1 MNMGNVDRFNRRINY
16 LRVAI
21 TDRCN
26 LRCFYC
32 MPHKGV
38 AQYARSE
45 ILSYEEILRI
55 VQTATEIGFNKVRL
69 TGGEP
74 LVRRD
79 VHELVQ
85 QLASTPEIED
95 LAMTT
100 NGVLLDQMA
109 EGLFNAGLKRINI
122 SLDTLNPIKFYKIT
136 RSDKF
141 QTVWKS
147 ISKAESTGFA
157 PIKIN
162 VVVMRG
168 VNDDEIGAFARLSL
182 DKPYAIRF
190 IEYMP
195 IGCNNDWRPER
206 FMPVSEMKAQVE
218 TIASLKPVPRTRVD
232 GPAERYRFASARGE
246 IGFIGAISQHFCHSC
261 NRLRLTPDGTL
272 RPCLMSDEEIDI
284 KTPLRKGCT
293 AQDLEAL
300 FHHAIALKPRRPPI
314 PLRNHMG
321 SGRMMSRI
329 GG

>member
-1 MNMGNVDRFNRRINY
+1 MSLVDQFNRPIHY

-26 LRCFYC
+26 LMCFYC
-32 MPHKGV
+32 MPHKRI
-38 AQYARSE
+38 AQYAHSE
-45 ILSYEEILRI
+45 ILTYEEILRI
-55 VQTATEIGFNKVRL
+55 VQTAAEMGFNKVRL

-74 LVRRD
+74 LVRRNA
-79 VHELVQ
+79 HQLVR
-85 QLASTPEIED
+85 QLADTPEILD

-100 NGVLLDQMA
+100 NGVYLDQMA
-109 EGLFNAGLKRINI
+109 EQLYNAGLKRINI

-141 QTVWKS
+141 KTVWKS
-147 ISKAESTGFA
+147 IAKAAATGFS

-168 VNDDEIGAFARLSL
+168 VNDDEIGAFSRLSL

-195 IGCNNDWRPER
+195 IGGGNDWVPER
-206 FMPVSEMKAQVE
+206 FISASEIKAQVE
-218 TIASLKPVPRTRVD
+218 AIAPLQPVPHSRMD

-246 IGFIGAISQHFCHSC
+246 IGFIGAISQHFCGSC

-272 RPCLMSDEEIDI
+272 RPCLMSDEEVDI
-284 KTPLRKGCT
+284 KTPLRKGCS
-293 AQDLEAL
+293 AQDLKAL
-300 FHHAIALKPRRPPI
+300 FHHAISLKQRRPPI
-314 PLRNHMG
+314 PSHSDMG

>member
-1 MNMGNVDRFNRRINY
+1 MISVDRFNRRIDY

-26 LRCFYC
+26 LGCFYC
-32 MPHKGV
+32 MPSKGV
-38 AQYARSE
+38 VQYAHSE
-45 ILSYEEILRI
+45 ILTYEEILRI
-55 VQTATEIGFNKVRL
+55 VRTAAEIGFNKVRL

-85 QLASTPEIED
+85 QLANIPELDD
-95 LAMTT
+95 LGMTT
-100 NGVLLDQMA
+100 NGVYFDQSA
-109 EGLFNAGLKRINI
+109 ERLFYAGLKRINI

-141 QTVWKS
+141 KTVWQS
-147 ISKAESTGFA
+147 ISKAESFGFA

-162 VVVMRG
+162 VVMMRG

-182 DKPYAIRF
+182 EKPYAIRF

-195 IGCNNDWRPER
+195 IGCDNDWRPER
-206 FMPVSEMKAQVE
+206 FMSVSEIKSRVE
-218 TIASLKPVPRTRVD
+218 TILPLQPVPRTRGD
-232 GPAERYRFASARGE
+232 GPAERYRFPSGRGE
-246 IGFIGAISQHFCHSC
+246 IGFIGAISRHFCGSC

-272 RPCLMSDEEIDI
+272 RPCLMSGEEIDV
-284 KTPLRKGCT
+284 KTPLREGCT
-293 AQDLEAL
+293 AKDLEAL
-300 FHHAIALKPRRPPI
+300 FHRAIELKPRRPPV
-314 PLRNHMG
+314 PMRNHMG

>member
-1 MNMGNVDRFNRRINY
+1 MGSVDRFNRPINY

-32 MPHKGV
+32 MPKHGV
-38 AQYARSE
+38 AQYVHSDV
-45 ILSYEEILRI
+45 LTYEEILRI
-55 VQTATEIGFNKVRL
+55 VQAAAEIGVDKVRL

-74 LVRRD
+74 LVRRN
-79 VHELVQ
+79 VHQLIQ
-85 QLASTPEIED
+85 QLAGLPGIDD

-100 NGVLLDQMA
+100 NGVYLDQMA
-109 EGLFNAGLKRINI
+109 ERLLNAGLKRINI

-141 QTVWKS
+141 KTVWKS
-147 ISKAESTGFA
+147 ISKAASIGFA
-157 PIKIN
+157 PVKIN

-168 VNDDEIGAFARLSL
+168 VNDDEIEAFARLSL
-182 DKPYAIRF
+182 DGPYAIRF

-195 IGCNNDWRPER
+195 IGGGNDWVPEK
-206 FMPVSEMKAQVE
+206 FMSVSEIKAQVE
-218 TIASLKPVPRTRVD
+218 TIAPLQPVPRTRVD

-246 IGFIGAISQHFCHSC
+246 IGFIGAISRHFCGSC
-261 NRLRLTPDGTL
+261 NRLRLTPDGAL

-284 KTPLRKGCT
+284 KTPIRKGCT
-293 AQDLEAL
+293 AQDLETL
-300 FHHAIALKPRRPPI
+300 FHQAIALKPRRPPV
-314 PLRNHMG
+314 PLRNNMG
-321 SGRMMSRI
+321 RGRMMSRI

>member
-1 MNMGNVDRFNRRINY
+1 MDSVDRFNRHINY

-38 AQYARSE
+38 AQYSHSE
-45 ILSYEEILRI
+45 ILTYEEILRI
-55 VQTATEIGFNKVRL
+55 VQTAAGIGFNKIRL

-79 VHELVQ
+79 VHQLVQ
-85 QLASTPEIED
+85 QLATTPGIDD

-100 NGVLLDQMA
+100 NGIYLDQGA
-109 EGLFNAGLKRINI
+109 EQLFRAGLKRINI

-136 RSDKF
+136 RSDQFK
-141 QTVWKS
+141 TVWKS
-147 ISKAESTGFA
+147 ITKAASTGFA

-168 VNDDEIGAFARLSL
+168 VNDDEIKAFARLSL

-195 IGCNNDWRPER
+195 VGCNNEWRQER
-206 FMPVSEMKAQVE
+206 FMSVSAIKERVE
-218 TIASLKPVPRTRVD
+218 SIATLKPVPRTRMD
-232 GPAERYRFASARGE
+232 GPAERYHFDAARGE
-246 IGFIGAISQHFCHSC
+246 IGFIGAMSRHFCSSC

-272 RPCLMSDEEIDI
+272 RPCLMLDEEIDV

-293 AQDLEAL
+293 AQDLETL
-300 FHHAIALKPRRPPI
+300 FHQAIALKPKRPPV
-314 PLRNHMG
+314 PLCNNMG

>member
-1 MNMGNVDRFNRRINY
+1 MSGVDRFNRLINY

-32 MPHKGV
+32 MPHKSI
-38 AQYARSE
+38 AQYAHSE
-45 ILSYEEILRI
+45 ILTYEEILRI
-55 VQTATEIGFNKVRL
+55 VQTAVGIGFNKVRL

-74 LVRRD
+74 LVRRN

-85 QLASTPEIED
+85 QLASFPEIED
-95 LAMTT
+95 LALTT
-100 NGVLLDQMA
+100 NGVYLDQMA
-109 EGLFNAGLKRINI
+109 DQLFNAGLKRINI
-122 SLDTLNPIKFYKIT
+122 SLDTLNPIKFHKIT

-141 QTVWKS
+141 KTVWKS
-147 ISKAESTGFA
+147 ISKAESIGFA
-157 PIKIN
+157 PIKLN

-195 IGCNNDWRPER
+195 IGCDNGWRPER
-206 FMPVSEMKAQVE
+206 FMSVNEIKAQVE
-218 TIASLKPVPRTRVD
+218 AIASLQSVPRTRVD
-232 GPAERYRFASARGE
+232 GPAERYAFNSARGE
-246 IGFIGAISQHFCHSC
+246 IGFIGAISRHFCRSC

-284 KTPLRKGCT
+284 KTPLRKGCSVL
-293 AQDLEAL
+293 DLEAL
-300 FHHAIALKPRRPPI
+300 FHHAIALKPRCPHI
-314 PLRNHMG
+314 PLRNDMG

>member
-1 MNMGNVDRFNRRINY
+1 MGSVDRFNRRINY

-32 MPHKGV
+32 MPNKGV
-38 AQYARSE
+38 VQYAHSE
-45 ILSYEEILRI
+45 ILTYEEILRI
-55 VQTATEIGFNKVRL
+55 VQTAAEIGFNKVRL

-74 LVRRD
+74 LIRRG

-85 QLASTPEIED
+85 QLAGIPEIDD

-100 NGVLLDQMA
+100 NGVYLNQTA
-109 EGLFNAGLKRINI
+109 EQLFHAGLKRINI
-122 SLDTLNPIKFYKIT
+122 SLDTLNPIKFFKIT
-136 RSDKF
+136 RRDRF
-141 QTVWKS
+141 NTVWKS

-162 VVVMRG
+162 VVVIRG

-182 DKPYAIRF
+182 DKSYAIRF

-195 IGCNNDWRPER
+195 IGCDNDWQPER
-206 FMPVSEMKAQVE
+206 FMSVSEIKSQVE
-218 TIASLKPVPRTRVD
+218 TIAPLQPVQRTHVD
-232 GPAERYRFASARGE
+232 GPAERYRFSSGRGE
-246 IGFIGAISQHFCHSC
+246 IGFIGAISRHFCGSC

-272 RPCLMSDEEIDI
+272 RSCLMSHEEIDV

-293 AQDLEAL
+293 TQDLEAL
-300 FHHAIALKPRRPPI
+300 FHHAIALKPRRPPL
-314 PLRNHMG
+314 PLRNDMG
-321 SGRMMSRI
+321 SGRTMSGI

>member
-1 MNMGNVDRFNRRINY
+1 MGSVDRFNRHINY

-38 AQYARSE
+38 VQYAHSE
-45 ILSYEEILRI
+45 ILTYEEILRI
-55 VQTATEIGFNKVRL
+55 VQTAAKIGFNKVRL

-74 LVRRD
+74 LVRRGI
-79 VHELVQ
+79 HELVQ
-85 QLASTPEIED
+85 RLSGIPEIDD

-100 NGVLLDQMA
+100 NGVYLDQTA
-109 EGLFNAGLKRINI
+109 ERLFHAGLKRINI
-122 SLDTLNPIKFYKIT
+122 SLDTLNPVKFYRIT
-136 RSDKF
+136 RTDKF
-141 QTVWKS
+141 NTVWKS
-147 ISKAESTGFA
+147 ISTAESTGFA

-162 VVVMRG
+162 VVVIRG
-168 VNDDEIGAFARLSL
+168 VNDDEIGTFARLSL
-182 DKPYAIRF
+182 GKPYAIRF

-195 IGCNNDWRPER
+195 IGCDNDWRPER
-206 FMPVSEMKAQVE
+206 FMSVSEIKARVE
-218 TIASLKPVPRTRVD
+218 TISTLQPVPQTHVD
-232 GPAERYRFASARGE
+232 GPAERYRFASGRGE
-246 IGFIGAISQHFCHSC
+246 IGFIGAISRHFCRSC

-272 RPCLMSDEEIDI
+272 RPCLMLDEEIDV

-293 AQDLEAL
+293 AQDLETL
-300 FHHAIALKPRRPPI
+300 FHQAIALKPKRPPV
-314 PLRNHMG
+314 PLCNSMG

>member
-1 MNMGNVDRFNRRINY
+1 MGSVDRFNRRINY

-32 MPHKGV
+32 MPNKGV
-38 AQYARSE
+38 VQYAHSE
-45 ILSYEEILRI
+45 ILTYEEILRI
-55 VQTATEIGFNKVRL
+55 VQTAVEIGFNKVRL

-74 LVRRD
+74 LVRHG

-85 QLASTPEIED
+85 QLASIPEIDD

-100 NGVLLDQMA
+100 NGVYLDQTA
-109 EGLFNAGLKRINI
+109 EQLFNAGLKRVNI
-122 SLDTLNPIKFYKIT
+122 SLDTLNPIKFYRIT
-136 RSDKF
+136 RADKF
-141 QTVWKS
+141 NTVWKS
-147 ISKAESTGFA
+147 ISTAESTGFA

-162 VVVMRG
+162 VVVIRG

-182 DKPYAIRF
+182 GKPYAIRF

-195 IGCNNDWRPER
+195 IGCDNDWRPER
-206 FMPVSEMKAQVE
+206 FMSVSEIKARVE
-218 TIASLKPVPRTRVD
+218 TIATLQPVPRTHVN
-232 GPAERYRFASARGE
+232 GPAERYRFASGRGE
-246 IGFIGAISQHFCHSC
+246 IGFIGAISRHFCRSC

-272 RPCLMSDEEIDI
+272 RPCLMSHEEIDV

-293 AQDLEAL
+293 AQDLETL
-300 FHHAIALKPRRPPI
+300 FHHAITLKPSRPPV
-314 PLRNHMG
+314 PLRNDMG